1 MTLRRQL
8 YGPSAATAA
17 LLNNY
22 GKLLLQTGR
31 AGEALSLLAEAAA
44 MGSRFAGVGSMHHVA
59 ALSGVAEAQLRT
71 GNAAGAENTAR
82 EALAAADGRLGP
94 QHPGAAAPRL
104 ALARVHLARNQHAQ
118 AAALLDNVDAIASA
132 AGPVGQRIAA
142 QSADLRGQLNPE
154 RPAAPGTATRA
165 P

>member
-104 ALARVHLARNQHAQ
+104 ALARVHLART
-118 AAALLDNVDAIASA
+118 LLDNVDAIASA